1 MSTSS
6 TTTSTSSLFTPL
18 QFTGISQYSSDFQQI
33 LNRAVSVAEIP
44 LQNLSTQQSTI
55 QQQESDL
62 SSLGTAVSGVQSSLQ
77 ALGQLGSGGAFSASS
92 SDTNVVTATSTGATS
107 PVSYSI
113 TNVSSI
119 ASAASETSDSSF
131 ANATST
137 PVSSSGSM
145 QLKLGSNTYNITL
158 ASGQNNLNGLRDA
171 INNLGAGVTAS
182 VLTTSSGDYLSVTAN
197 STGATT
203 LKLTDGTSGG
213 TDLLTSNNQGTNTNF
228 DLNGIPISESGRTVN
243 DVISGV
249 TLNFN
254 GLTSSNETVN
264 VSLATDPSQIS
275 TALQS
280 LVTNY
285 NALLSAETPQISGS
299 SSASLTGNN
308 IVYQIRQAMSAI
320 VQYQGGTNGMS
331 NLANLGIEINTDGTM
346 SFNQDT
352 FNSLS
357 SSQLT
362 SALTLLGSSTSGIG
376 GLQSTF
382 SAITDSASGT
392 IAEQENQWKT
402 TVTNLSSQMSTMTQ
416 KIQIMEQTLNQQLAA
431 ADASIA
437 DLASQQSELTSSI
450 TALNFTT
457 YGYNS
462 TNPSTGSA

>member
-33 LNRAVSVAEIP
+33 LDRAVSVASIP
-44 LQNLSTQQSTI
+44 LQNLSSQQSTI

-62 SSLGTAVSGVQSSLQ
+62 SSLGSAVSGVQSSLQ
-77 ALGQLGSGGAFSASS
+77 ALGQLGSGGALSASS

-119 ASAASETSDSSF
+119 ATAASETSVSSY

-137 PVSSSGSM
+137 AVSSSGTM
-145 QLKLGSNTYNITL
+145 QLTLGSNTYNITL
-158 ASGQNNLNGLRDA
+158 ASGQNNLDGLRDA

-197 STGATT
+197 STGATR

-213 TDLLTSNNQGTNTNF
+213 TDLLTSTNQGTNTNF
-228 DLNGIPISESGRTVN
+228 DLNGIPISESGRTVS

-275 TALQS
+275 SALQS

-285 NALLSAETPQISGS
+285 NALLTAETPQISGS

-320 VQYQGGTNGMS
+320 VQYQGGTSGMS

-357 SSQLT
+357 SSQLS

-376 GLQSTF
+376 GLQNTF
-382 SAITDSASGT
+382 AAITDPTSGT
-392 IAEQENQWKT
+392 IAEQENQWQS

-416 KIQIMEQTLNQQLAA
+416 KIQVMEQTLNQQLAA

-437 DLASQQSELTSSI
+437 ELASQQSELTSSI
-450 TALNFTT
+450 TALNYTT

-462 TNPSTGSA
+462 TNPSTGAA